1 MRAAVV
7 VLPLVPVT
15 TMLPS
20 VNERESLVRIFGS
33 IQRETSPGSVVP
45 PPRRNPRLNEAV
57 NLPAQSAAVPRA
69 PSWPRIRRR
78 PEPDGTAT
86 PGTPV
91 RAPHRAPAP
100 HPADDQT
107 GQTIRPLSHSS

>member
-15 TMLPS
+15 TMVPS
-20 VNERESLVRIFGS
+20 VSERESLVRIFGS
-33 IQRETSPGSVVP
+33 TQRATSPGSVVP
-45 PPRRNPRLNEAV
+45 PPRRRPRLSEAV
-57 NLPAQSAAVPRA
+57 SLPAHSAALPRA
-69 PSWPRIRRR
+69 PNRARIRRR

-91 RAPHRAPAP
+91 RAPLRAPAP
-100 HPADDQT
+100 RPGDDQR
-107 GQTIRPLSHSS
+107 GQTMQPL